1 MTWQFSALN
10 IIWFRYQIYH
20 KKYFDIFLSNS
31 QNQMYFQLNIYMFEI
46 CGVTDSKLSDVSWKQ
61 GSITKSKTPCEWGK
75 TCLGRGLHFKKIIL
89 RHQWSSWMIYTPNSK
104 YNFLWI
110 YQWTFAY
117 LYIPCVPE
125 YSVQSDFLYFCDVV
139 YM

>member
-1 MTWQFSALN
+1 MTWQLSALN
-10 IIWFRYQIYH
+10 IIWSRYQIH
-20 KKYFDIFLSNS
+20 QKKVFRHIIIFLSNL
-31 QNQMYFQLNIYMFEI
+31 QNYTNFQLNIYMFKI

-75 TCLGRGLHFKKIIL
+75 TCPGRGLYFKKIIL
-89 RHQWSSWMIYTPNSK
+89 RHQWSKMIYTPNSK

-117 LYIPCVPE
+117 LYILCVPE
-125 YSVQSDFLYFCDVV
+125 YSVQSDFLIFVR
-139 YM
+139 